1 MSKAIVVSEFGDSSV
16 LNFTE
21 VEASVAGPGQ
31 VLVRMRATGVNFI
44 EIYQRKGIYSIPLPH
59 ILGNEGMGVIEA
71 LGEGVTNLEVGQRIA
86 FTDGISTY
94 AELALVP
101 ADKALLIPAGMDD
114 LTAASLPLQG
124 MTAHYLA
131 ASTFPLGPEHTALV
145 HAGAG
150 GVGLLLIQLAK
161 MRGARVFTTVSDE
174 HKAELARAAGADE
187 VLSYDGF
194 DVRVRELTNGRGF
207 DVVYD
212 GVGQATFD
220 RSLMSLAIRGT
231 MVLFGAASGPVPEF
245 DLQRLNS
252 GGSLFITRPTLW
264 NYLLTAEERNWR
276 WSELTDAVVAGKLD
290 VRIGGTYPLAE
301 AAQAHDDL
309 AGRKTTGKNKSM
321 PYTII
326 VWSTKR
332 ILSLMSIIKL

>member
-1 MSKAIVVSEFGDSSV
+1 MSNAIVVAEFGDSSV
-16 LNFTE
+16 LNFAD
-21 VEASVAGPGQ
+21 VEAPTAGPGQ
-31 VLVRMRATGVNFI
+31 VLVRMHATGVNFI
-44 EIYQRKGIYSIPLPH
+44 EIYQRKGIYPIPLPC
-59 ILGNEGMGVIEA
+59 ILGSEGMGVIEA

-86 FTDGISTY
+86 FTEGISTY

-114 LTAASLPLQG
+114 LTAAALPLQG
-124 MTAHYLA
+124 LTAHYLS

-161 MRGARVFTTVSDE
+161 LRGARVFTTVSDE
-174 HKAELARAAGADE
+174 HKAELARGAGADE
-187 VLSYDGF
+187 VLSYDDF
-194 DVRVRELTNGRGF
+194 DSRVRELTAGRGV

-212 GVGQATFD
+212 GVGQSTFD
-220 RSLMSLAIRGT
+220 RSLASLAIRGT

-264 NYLLTAEERNWR
+264 NYLLTPKERNWR
-276 WSELTDAVVAGKLD
+276 WAELSEAVISGKLD
-290 VRIGGTYPLAE
+290 VRIGGTYSLE
-301 AAQAHDDL
+301 DAAKAHDDL
-309 AGRKTTGKNKSM
+309 AGRKTTGKLLLI
-321 PYTII
+321 P
-326 VWSTKR
+326 
-332 ILSLMSIIKL
+332 

>member
-1 MSKAIVVSEFGDSSV
+1 MTHAIVISEFGDSSV

-21 VEASVAGPGQ
+21 VPTPTPAPGQ
-31 VLVRMRATGVNFI
+31 VLVKMRATGVNFI
-44 EIYQRKGIYSIPLPH
+44 EIYQRKGLYSVPLP
-59 ILGNEGMGVIEA
+59 IVLGAEGMGVVEA
-71 LGEGVTNLEVGQRIA
+71 LGEGVTTLEVGQRVA

-94 AELALVP
+94 AEYALVD
-101 ADKALLIPAGMDD
+101 AQKALLIPEGMDD
-114 LTAASLPLQG
+114 HTAAALPLQG
-124 MTAHYLA
+124 LTAHYLSS
-131 ASTFPLGPEHTALV
+131 STFALGPEHTALI

-174 HKAELARAAGADE
+174 FKAELAREAGADE

-194 DVRVRELTNGRGF
+194 DVRVRELTNGRGV

-220 RSLMSLAIRGT
+220 RSLMSLAIRGM

-276 WSELTDAVVAGKLD
+276 WGELTQAVISGKLH

-309 AGRKTTGKNKSM
+309 AGRKTTGKLLLL
-321 PYTII
+321 P
-326 VWSTKR
+326 
-332 ILSLMSIIKL
+332 